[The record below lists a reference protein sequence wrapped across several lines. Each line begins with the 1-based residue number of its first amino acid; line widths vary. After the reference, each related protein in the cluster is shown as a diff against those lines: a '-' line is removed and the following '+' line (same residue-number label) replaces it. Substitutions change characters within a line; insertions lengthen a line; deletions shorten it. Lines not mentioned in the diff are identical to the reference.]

1 MKAISLRQPWADL
14 ILQGRKTLELRSWK
28 VSHRGMLAIH
38 ASQTV
43 ERGACEAFGM
53 DPERVTAGALVGTV
67 ELTGIVE
74 LSEAD
79 YETRKGEH
87 LAAGWF
93 GYKAPL
99 YGWELASPRPLAEPV
114 PMRGHMQLFNV
125 PDPQGSTDKVIS
137 EPEYAP
143 AMLTVDTTRRSVSA
157 PMPPESN
164 QLTSPH
170 LSEATP
176 FQLCVVDSSRSGG
189 RQPGA
194 YGLALFQRPVST
206 GKLITLSYL
215 PDNLSK
221 PQGGMH
227 RVVELS
233 GDQLRAVAD
242 HVVEALRR
250 SGYRATDL
258 HAGRREPF
266 HLGEEA
272 GVRLGLLFL
281 AVKPVTKMSRVE
293 AISQGLRKMTSEEAY
308 YWYSK
313 CMALTRAGFDGERAH
328 DRAQKALRVLLA
340 DE

>member
-14 ILQGRKTLELRSWK
+14 ILQGRKTLELRSWQ
-28 VSHRGMLAIH
+28 VSHRGTLAIH
-38 ASQTV
+38 VSQTV
-43 ERGACEAFGM
+43 EREACQAFGM
-53 DPERVTAGALVGTV
+53 DPDRIPSGALIGTV
-67 ELTGIVE
+67 DLTGIVA

-79 YETRKGEH
+79 YEARKDEH

-93 GYKAPL
+93 NYKMPL
-99 YGWELASPRPLAEPV
+99 FGWELANPRPLAEPV

-125 PDPQGSTDKVIS
+125 PDPLDTVERIANEPGSTPD
-137 EPEYAP
+137 AP
-143 AMLTVDTTRRSVSA
+143 AVEAARQPASA
-157 PMPPESN
+157 EMPPERIQPASPR
-164 QLTSPH
+164 LT
-170 LSEATP
+170 EATP
-176 FQLCVVDSSRSGG
+176 FQLCVIADSRAGG
-189 RQPGA
+189 RQPGT

-206 GKLITLSYL
+206 NRLTTLSYL
-215 PDNLSK
+215 PENPSK
-221 PQGGMH
+221 PQGGMR

-233 GDQLRAVAD
+233 GDQLRTVAD

-281 AVKPVTKMSRVE
+281 AVKPVTKMSRIE
-293 AISQGLRKMTSEEAY
+293 AISQGLRKMTSEEVY

-313 CMALTRAGFDGERAH
+313 CLAAPNAIPNGERAH
-328 DRAQKALRVLLA
+328 ERAQKALRVLLA